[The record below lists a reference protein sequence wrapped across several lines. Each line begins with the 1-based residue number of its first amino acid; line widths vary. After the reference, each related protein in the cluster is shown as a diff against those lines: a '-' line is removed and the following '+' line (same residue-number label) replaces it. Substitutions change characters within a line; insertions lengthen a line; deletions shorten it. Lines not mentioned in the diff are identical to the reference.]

1 MGKLIRFEMR
11 KLFRKKSLYICMAI
25 AFALVAMN
33 VFAVSVLN
41 NSTMQELE
49 GMAALIYGTTDM
61 SGIWRYLIAGSLSNG
76 SADILLSVL
85 VSLIVCESFRS
96 GAAKTMIARGY
107 SRKKI
112 YFAQYL
118 TAVLTTVLMAMV
130 CWAGSLAVGAIALK
144 ANLIMDSKLIMCMAA
159 QLVLVLVVTSIAF
172 VSSMLSEK
180 TAVGIVCG
188 IMIPAAVSLLLTGID
203 HLLAESQINLSQS
216 QYWISDMMV
225 RVANTDVEQHVLNQS
240 FLLGGAYSLILFFA
254 GFWAFSRK
262 DV

>member
-1 MGKLIRFEMR
+1 
-11 KLFRKKSLYICMAI
+11 MA
-25 AFALVAMN
+25 
-33 VFAVSVLN
+33 
-41 NSTMQELE
+41 T
-49 GMAALIYGTTDM
+49 LIYGTTDM
-61 SGIWRYLIAGSLSNG
+61 SGIWRYQIAGSLSNG

-112 YFAQYL
+112 YFVQYL

-159 QLVLVLVVTSIAF
+159 QLVLILVVTSIAF

-188 IMIPAAVSLLLTGID
+188 IMIPVVLSLLLTGID
-203 HLLAESQINLSQS
+203 HLLAESRINLS
-216 QYWISDMMV
+216 QYWISDMMTS
-225 RVANTDVEQHVLNQS
+225 VANTDVEQHVLNQS